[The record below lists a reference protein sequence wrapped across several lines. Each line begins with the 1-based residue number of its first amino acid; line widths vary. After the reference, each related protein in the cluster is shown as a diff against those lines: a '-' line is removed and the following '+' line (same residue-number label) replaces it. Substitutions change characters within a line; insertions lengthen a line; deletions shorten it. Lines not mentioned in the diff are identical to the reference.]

1 LARSDIVESELAAR
15 GLTVFSSDTDAD
27 DWHHRISGQQIIA
40 LAMRRLEAR
49 GKGILLLHDIHP
61 ATVAALPGLLKELKD
76 KGFHIVQVVPAASYV
91 IAMANKP
98 EARTLVSTLPG
109 EAMIGDDGNRGAQ
122 PRWPHVVANVATDH
136 SVLPVPDA
144 SAFEPDAVA
153 SEDITDFH
161 WPAQA
166 EAERPP
172 PAKTKGPAHR
182 KHKFA
187 GRSEKRKGRIAHA
200 DKNERRAEHAHR
212 HKRTHAG
219 ADGQHKKRAA
229 QRMIRFSMD
238 LQIDR

>member
-1 LARSDIVESELAAR
+1 
-15 GLTVFSSDTDAD
+15 
-27 DWHHRISGQQIIA
+27 
-40 LAMRRLEAR
+40 MRRLEAH

-76 KGFHIVQVVPAASYV
+76 KGFHIVQVVPAAPYV

-98 EARTLVSTLPG
+98 KAWSLASTLPG
-109 EAMIGDDGNRGAQ
+109 EAMIGDDGNRGAE
-122 PRWPHVVANVATDH
+122 PRWPHVMANVVVDH

-144 SAFEPDAVA
+144 SSFEPDALA
-153 SEDITDFH
+153 SEDITAVH

-172 PAKTKGPAHR
+172 PAKTQAPAPR

-187 GRSEKRKGRIAHA
+187 GRAEKRKQRIAHA

-212 HKRTHAG
+212 HKRTHTST
-219 ADGQHKKRAA
+219 DGQHKKRRNAA
-229 QRMIRFSMD
+229 NDTNLDD
-238 LQIDR
+238 LAMSEVNPLPESDAEFVAC